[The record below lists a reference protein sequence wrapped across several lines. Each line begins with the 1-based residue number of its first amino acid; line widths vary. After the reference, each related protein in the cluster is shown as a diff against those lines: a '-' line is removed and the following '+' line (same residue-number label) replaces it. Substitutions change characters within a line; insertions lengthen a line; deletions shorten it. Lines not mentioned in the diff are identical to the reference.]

1 MSARSDIL
9 TLGRVP
15 HPLLAVSPDAA
26 SDGREDRHMAIE
38 PVRGAQISSYTTQS
52 VQLVPSGARSAEMA
66 VTGAAPRLAS
76 VPLVSEYSVGAA
88 GVVAGRYARRP
99 SVAAGGRVASRPV
112 RPTSSVRGARP
123 AHERVSVAGA
133 RVAARHAVPEAREVA
148 SAKGGRR
155 SLFGVGRHVT
165 REAAH
170 HPEHEA
176 ATSNFAAREVASA
189 SGRFAAREVASASG
203 RFAVREDAAAH
214 CPEHA
219 ASRASLFV
227 REAGEESERPARPHA
242 SRERIAVRPA
252 VSSEKAPRVNPLTAV
267 AGWAGAHRA
276 LSIAMATVLVAVAM
290 LYPPARAYYAAVRVN
305 SVLSSQLSDV
315 NASNDSLQSDVSSLM
330 TKEGIE
336 DEARRRG
343 YVSKGDT
350 AVDMSGVSDSGGATS
365 DQASATSDDTASS
378 AAEPWY
384 LSALDALF
392 GYDPSTQGVG

>member
-76 VPLVSEYSVGAA
+76 VPLVGEYGAGAGAA
-88 GVVAGRYARRP
+88 AGRFSRRP
-99 SVAAGGRVASRPV
+99 SAAAGGRVASRPA
-112 RPTSSVRGARP
+112 RSTRP
-123 AHERVSVAGA
+123 AHERASVAGA
-133 RVAARHAVPEAREVA
+133 RVATRHVATEAREHMA
-148 SAKGGRR
+148 TEGGRHAF
-155 SLFGVGRHVT
+155 FGFGRHAT
-165 REAAH
+165 REAAR

-176 ATSNFAAREVASA
+176 TTSNFAAREVASA
-189 SGRFAAREVASASG
+189 SGRFAVREVASASG
-203 RFAVREDAAAH
+203 RSAVREDAAAH

-227 REAGEESERPARPHA
+227 RETGEESERPARPHA
-242 SRERIAVRPA
+242 GRDRIVVRPA

-384 LSALDALF
+384 LSALDAFF

>member
-15 HPLLAVSPDAA
+15 HPLPAVSPDTA
-26 SDGREDRHMAIE
+26 SDGREGRHMAIE

-76 VPLVSEYSVGAA
+76 VPLVGEYGAGAGAA
-88 GVVAGRYARRP
+88 AGRFSRRP
-99 SVAAGGRVASRPV
+99 SAAAGGRVASRPA
-112 RPTSSVRGARP
+112 RSTRP
-123 AHERVSVAGA
+123 AHERASVAGA
-133 RVAARHAVPEAREVA
+133 RVATRHVATEAREHMA
-148 SAKGGRR
+148 TEGGRHAF
-155 SLFGVGRHVT
+155 FGFGRHAT
-165 REAAH
+165 REAAR

-176 ATSNFAAREVASA
+176 TTSNFAAREVASA
-189 SGRFAAREVASASG
+189 SGRS
-203 RFAVREDAAAH
+203 AVREDAAAH

-227 REAGEESERPARPHA
+227 RETGEESERPARPHA
-242 SRERIAVRPA
+242 GRDRIVVRPA

>member
-15 HPLLAVSPDAA
+15 HPLPAVSPDAA

-52 VQLVPSGARSAEMA
+52 VQLVPSGARSAEMV

-76 VPLVSEYSVGAA
+76 VPLVGEYGAGAGAA
-88 GVVAGRYARRP
+88 AGRFSRRP
-99 SVAAGGRVASRPV
+99 SAAAGGRMASRPA
-112 RPTSSVRGARP
+112 RSTRP
-123 AHERVSVAGA
+123 AHERASVAGA
-133 RVAARHAVPEAREVA
+133 RVATRHVATEAREHMA
-148 SAKGGRR
+148 TEGGRHAF
-155 SLFGVGRHVT
+155 FGFGRHAT
-165 REAAH
+165 REAAR

-176 ATSNFAAREVASA
+176 TTSN
-189 SGRFAAREVASASG
+189 FAAREVASASG

-227 REAGEESERPARPHA
+227 RETGEESERPARPHA
-242 SRERIAVRPA
+242 GHDRIVVRPA

-276 LSIAMATVLVAVAM
+276 LFIAMATVLVAVAM

>member
-15 HPLLAVSPDAA
+15 HPLPAVSPDAA

-52 VQLVPSGARSAEMA
+52 VQLVPSGARSAEMV

-76 VPLVSEYSVGAA
+76 VPLVSEYGAGAGAA
-88 GVVAGRYARRP
+88 AGRFSRRP
-99 SVAAGGRVASRPV
+99 SAAAGGRMASRPA
-112 RPTSSVRGARP
+112 RSTRP
-123 AHERVSVAGA
+123 AHERASVAGA
-133 RVAARHAVPEAREVA
+133 RVATRHVATEAREHMA
-148 SAKGGRR
+148 TEGGRHAF
-155 SLFGVGRHVT
+155 FGFGRHAT
-165 REAAH
+165 REAAR

-176 ATSNFAAREVASA
+176 TTSN
-189 SGRFAAREVASASG
+189 FAAREVASASG

>member
-76 VPLVSEYSVGAA
+76 VPLVGEYGAGAGAA
-88 GVVAGRYARRP
+88 AGRFSRRP
-99 SVAAGGRVASRPV
+99 SAAAGGRVASRPA
-112 RPTSSVRGARP
+112 RSTRP
-123 AHERVSVAGA
+123 AHERASVAGA
-133 RVAARHAVPEAREVA
+133 RVATRHVATEAREHMA
-148 SAKGGRR
+148 TEGGRHAF
-155 SLFGVGRHVT
+155 FGFGRHAT
-165 REAAH
+165 REAAR
-170 HPEHEA
+170 HPEHES
-176 ATSNFAAREVASA
+176 ATSN
-189 SGRFAAREVASASG
+189 FAAREVASASG

-227 REAGEESERPARPHA
+227 REAGEEPERPARPHA

-252 VSSEKAPRVNPLTAV
+252 VSSEKAPRVNLLTAV

>member
-15 HPLLAVSPDAA
+15 HPLPAVSPDTA
-26 SDGREDRHMAIE
+26 SDGREGRHMAIE
-38 PVRGAQISSYTTQS
+38 PVRGAQISSHTAQS
-52 VQLVPSGARSAEMA
+52 VQLVPSGARSAEMV
-66 VTGAAPRLAS
+66 VTVAAPRLAS
-76 VPLVSEYSVGAA
+76 VPLVGEYSVGAA

-112 RPTSSVRGARP
+112 RPTSSARGARP

-170 HPEHEA
+170 RPEHEA
-176 ATSNFAAREVASA
+176 ATSN
-189 SGRFAAREVASASG
+189 FAAREVASASG

-227 REAGEESERPARPHA
+227 REAGEEPERPARPHA
-242 SRERIAVRPA
+242 GRERIAVRPA

-290 LYPPARAYYAAVRVN
+290 LYPPARAYYAAARVN
-305 SVLSSQLSDV
+305 SVLSSQLYDV

-384 LSALDALF
+384 LSALDAFF

>member
-15 HPLLAVSPDAA
+15 HPLSAVSSDTA
-26 SDGREDRHMAIE
+26 SDGREGRHMAIE
-38 PVRGAQISSYTTQS
+38 PVRGARISSHTTQS
-52 VQLVPSGARSAEMA
+52 VQLVPSGARSAEMVVA
-66 VTGAAPRLAS
+66 GAAPRLAS
-76 VPLVSEYSVGAA
+76 VPLVGEYGAGAGAA
-88 GVVAGRYARRP
+88 AGRFSRRP
-99 SVAAGGRVASRPV
+99 SAAAGGRVASRPA
-112 RPTSSVRGARP
+112 RSTRP
-123 AHERVSVAGA
+123 AHERASVAGA
-133 RVAARHAVPEAREVA
+133 RVATRHVATEAREHMA
-148 SAKGGRR
+148 TEGGRHAF
-155 SLFGVGRHVT
+155 FGFGRHAT
-165 REAAH
+165 REAAR
-170 HPEHEA
+170 HPEHES

-227 REAGEESERPARPHA
+227 RQAGEEPERPARPHA
-242 SRERIAVRPA
+242 GRERIAVRPA

-276 LSIAMATVLVAVAM
+276 LSIAMATVLVVVAM
-290 LYPPARAYYAAVRVN
+290 LYPPARAYYAAARVN

-384 LSALDALF
+384 LSALDAFF

>member
-76 VPLVSEYSVGAA
+76 VPLVGEYGAGAGAA
-88 GVVAGRYARRP
+88 AGRFSRRP
-99 SVAAGGRVASRPV
+99 SAAAGGRVASRPA
-112 RPTSSVRGARP
+112 RSTRP
-123 AHERVSVAGA
+123 AHERASVAGA
-133 RVAARHAVPEAREVA
+133 RVATRHVATEAREHMA
-148 SAKGGRR
+148 TEGGRHAF
-155 SLFGVGRHVT
+155 FGFGRHAT
-165 REAAH
+165 REAAR
-170 HPEHEA
+170 HPEHES

-227 REAGEESERPARPHA
+227 RQAGEEPERPARPHA
-242 SRERIAVRPA
+242 GRERIAVRPA

-350 AVDMSGVSDSGGATS
+350 AVDMAGVSDSGGATS
-365 DQASATSDDTASS
+365 DQTSATADGTASS
-378 AAEPWY
+378 VAEPWY

>member
-15 HPLLAVSPDAA
+15 HPLPAVSPDAA
-26 SDGREDRHMAIE
+26 SDGRESRHMAIE
-38 PVRGAQISSYTTQS
+38 PVRGAQISSHTTQS
-52 VQLVPSGARSAEMA
+52 VQLVPSGARSAEMV

-76 VPLVSEYSVGAA
+76 VPLVGEYSVGAA

-112 RPTSSVRGARP
+112 RPTSSAQGARP
-123 AHERVSVAGA
+123 AYERASVAGA
-133 RVAARHAVPEAREVA
+133 RVAARHAAPEAREGA
-148 SAKGGRR
+148 TAKGSWR
-155 SLFGVGRHVT
+155 SLFGAGRHAT

-170 HPEHEA
+170 RPEHES

-189 SGRFAAREVASASG
+189 SGRS
-203 RFAVREDAAAH
+203 AVREAAAAH

-227 REAGEESERPARPHA
+227 RETGEESECPARPHA
-242 SRERIAVRPA
+242 GRERIAVRPA
-252 VSSEKAPRVNPLTAV
+252 VSSEKAPRVNPLAAV

-350 AVDMSGVSDSGGATS
+350 AVDMAGVSDSGGATS
-365 DQASATSDDTASS
+365 DQTSATADGTASS
-378 AAEPWY
+378 VAEPWY

>member
-15 HPLLAVSPDAA
+15 HPLPAVSPDTA
-26 SDGREDRHMAIE
+26 SDGREGRHMAIE
-38 PVRGAQISSYTTQS
+38 PVRGAQISSHTTQS

-76 VPLVSEYSVGAA
+76 VPLVGEYGAGVGAA
-88 GVVAGRYARRP
+88 AGRYARRP

-112 RPTSSVRGARP
+112 RPTSSARGARP

-170 HPEHEA
+170 RPEHEA
-176 ATSNFAAREVASA
+176 ATSNFAP
-189 SGRFAAREVASASG
+189 REVASASG

-227 REAGEESERPARPHA
+227 REAGEEPERPARPHA
-242 SRERIAVRPA
+242 GRERIAVRPA

-290 LYPPARAYYAAVRVN
+290 LYPPARAYYAAARVN
-305 SVLSSQLSDV
+305 SVLSSQLYDV

-384 LSALDALF
+384 LSALDAFF

>member
-15 HPLLAVSPDAA
+15 HPLPAVSPDAA
-26 SDGREDRHMAIE
+26 SGGREGCRMAIE
-38 PVRGAQISSYTTQS
+38 PVRGAQTSSYTTQS
-52 VQLVPSGARSAEMA
+52 VQLMPSGTRSAEMA

-76 VPLVSEYSVGAA
+76 VPLVGEYSVGAAGVGAA

-170 HPEHEA
+170 RPEHEA
-176 ATSNFAAREVASA
+176 TTSN
-189 SGRFAAREVASASG
+189 FAAREVASASG
-203 RFAVREDAAAH
+203 RFAVREDVAAH

-227 REAGEESERPARPHA
+227 REAGEEPERPARPHA
-242 SRERIAVRPA
+242 GRERIAVRPA

-290 LYPPARAYYAAVRVN
+290 LYPPARAYYAAARVN

-384 LSALDALF
+384 LSALDAFF

>member
-15 HPLLAVSPDAA
+15 HPLPAVSPDAA

-52 VQLVPSGARSAEMA
+52 VQLVPSGARSAEMV

-76 VPLVSEYSVGAA
+76 VPLVGEYGAGAGAA
-88 GVVAGRYARRP
+88 AGRFSRRP
-99 SVAAGGRVASRPV
+99 SAAAGGRVASRPV
-112 RPTSSVRGARP
+112 RPTSSAQGARP
-123 AHERVSVAGA
+123 AYERASVAGA
-133 RVAARHAVPEAREVA
+133 RVAARHAAPEAREGA
-148 SAKGGRR
+148 TAKGSWR
-155 SLFGVGRHVT
+155 SLFGAGRHAT

-170 HPEHEA
+170 RPEHES
-176 ATSNFAAREVASA
+176 ATSNFAV
-189 SGRFAAREVASASG
+189 REVASASG

-227 REAGEESERPARPHA
+227 RETGEESERPARPHA
-242 SRERIAVRPA
+242 GRDRIVVRPA

-350 AVDMSGVSDSGGATS
+350 AVDMSRVSDSGGATS

>member
-15 HPLLAVSPDAA
+15 HPLPAVSPDTA
-26 SDGREDRHMAIE
+26 SDGREGRHMAIE
-38 PVRGAQISSYTTQS
+38 PVRGAQISSHTTQS
-52 VQLVPSGARSAEMA
+52 VQLVPSGARSAEMV
-66 VTGAAPRLAS
+66 VTVAAPRLAS
-76 VPLVSEYSVGAA
+76 VPLVGEYSVGAAGVGAA

-112 RPTSSVRGARP
+112 RPTSSARGARP

-170 HPEHEA
+170 RPEHEA
-176 ATSNFAAREVASA
+176 ATSN
-189 SGRFAAREVASASG
+189 FAAREVASASG

-227 REAGEESERPARPHA
+227 REAGEEPERSARPHA
-242 SRERIAVRPA
+242 GRERIAVRPA

-290 LYPPARAYYAAVRVN
+290 LYPPARAYYAAARVN
-305 SVLSSQLSDV
+305 SVLSSQLYDV

-384 LSALDALF
+384 LSALDAFF

>member
-76 VPLVSEYSVGAA
+76 VPLVGEYGAGAGAA
-88 GVVAGRYARRP
+88 AGRFSRRP
-99 SVAAGGRVASRPV
+99 SAAAGGRVASRPA
-112 RPTSSVRGARP
+112 RSTRP
-123 AHERVSVAGA
+123 AHERASVAGA
-133 RVAARHAVPEAREVA
+133 RVATRHVATEAREHMA
-148 SAKGGRR
+148 TEGGRHAF
-155 SLFGVGRHVT
+155 FGFGRHAT
-165 REAAH
+165 REAAR
-170 HPEHEA
+170 HPEHES
-176 ATSNFAAREVASA
+176 ATSN
-189 SGRFAAREVASASG
+189 FAAREVASASG

>member
-15 HPLLAVSPDAA
+15 HSLPAVSPDAA
-26 SDGREDRHMAIE
+26 SDGREGCRMAIE

-76 VPLVSEYSVGAA
+76 VPLVGEHGAGVGAA
-88 GVVAGRYARRP
+88 AGRFSRRP
-99 SVAAGGRVASRPV
+99 SAAAGGRVASRPA
-112 RPTSSVRGARP
+112 RSTRP
-123 AHERVSVAGA
+123 AHERASVAGA
-133 RVAARHAVPEAREVA
+133 RVATRHVATEAREHMA
-148 SAKGGRR
+148 TEGGRHAF
-155 SLFGVGRHVT
+155 FGFGRHAT
-165 REAAH
+165 REAARR
-170 HPEHEA
+170 PEHEA
-176 ATSNFAAREVASA
+176 ATSN
-189 SGRFAAREVASASG
+189 FAAREVASASG

-227 REAGEESERPARPHA
+227 RETGEESERPARPHA
-242 SRERIAVRPA
+242 GRDRIAVRPA
-252 VSSEKAPRVNPLTAV
+252 VISEKAPRVNPLTAV
-267 AGWAGAHRA
+267 VGWAGAHRA

-290 LYPPARAYYAAVRVN
+290 LYSPARAYYAAVRVN

-384 LSALDALF
+384 LSVLDALF

>member
-76 VPLVSEYSVGAA
+76 VPLVGEYGAGAGAA
-88 GVVAGRYARRP
+88 AGRFSRRP
-99 SVAAGGRVASRPV
+99 SAAAGGRVASRPA
-112 RPTSSVRGARP
+112 RSTRP
-123 AHERVSVAGA
+123 AHERASVAGA
-133 RVAARHAVPEAREVA
+133 RVATRHVATEAREHMA
-148 SAKGGRR
+148 TEGGRHAF
-155 SLFGVGRHVT
+155 FGFGRHAT
-165 REAAH
+165 REAAR

-176 ATSNFAAREVASA
+176 TTSNFAAREVASA
-189 SGRFAAREVASASG
+189 SGRFAVREVASASG

-227 REAGEESERPARPHA
+227 RETGEESERPARPHA
-242 SRERIAVRPA
+242 GRDRIAVRPA

-267 AGWAGAHRA
+267 VGWAGAHRA

-350 AVDMSGVSDSGGATS
+350 AVDMSGVSDSGGAIS

-384 LSALDALF
+384 LSALDAFF

>member
-15 HPLLAVSPDAA
+15 HPLPAVSPDTA
-26 SDGREDRHMAIE
+26 SDGRESRHMAIE
-38 PVRGAQISSYTTQS
+38 PVRGAQISSHTTQS
-52 VQLVPSGARSAEMA
+52 VQLVPSGARSAEMV
-66 VTGAAPRLAS
+66 VTVAAPRLAS
-76 VPLVSEYSVGAA
+76 VPLVGEYSVGAA

-112 RPTSSVRGARP
+112 RPTSSARGARP

-170 HPEHEA
+170 RPEHEA
-176 ATSNFAAREVASA
+176 ATSN
-189 SGRFAAREVASASG
+189 FAAREVASASG

-227 REAGEESERPARPHA
+227 REAGEEPERPARPHA
-242 SRERIAVRPA
+242 GRERIAVRPA

-290 LYPPARAYYAAVRVN
+290 LYPPARAYYAAARVN
-305 SVLSSQLSDV
+305 SVLSSQLYDV

-384 LSALDALF
+384 LSALDAFF

>member
-15 HPLLAVSPDAA
+15 HSLPAVSPDTA
-26 SDGREDRHMAIE
+26 SDGREVRHMAIE
-38 PVRGAQISSYTTQS
+38 PVRGAQISSHTTQS
-52 VQLVPSGARSAEMA
+52 VQLVPSGARSAEMV
-66 VTGAAPRLAS
+66 VTVAAPRLAS
-76 VPLVSEYSVGAA
+76 VPLVGEYSVGAAGVGAA

-112 RPTSSVRGARP
+112 RPTSSARGARP

-133 RVAARHAVPEAREVA
+133 RVAARHAVPE
-148 SAKGGRR
+148 
-155 SLFGVGRHVT
+155 
-165 REAAH
+165 
-170 HPEHEA
+170 
-176 ATSNFAAREVASA
+176 
-189 SGRFAAREVASASG
+189 AREVASASG

-227 REAGEESERPARPHA
+227 REAGEEPERPARPHA
-242 SRERIAVRPA
+242 GRERIAVRPA

-290 LYPPARAYYAAVRVN
+290 LYPPARAYYAAARVN
-305 SVLSSQLSDV
+305 SVLSSQLYDV

-384 LSALDALF
+384 LSALDAFF